1 MLQKV
6 KICNLQDISDTD
18 LKKTFFAMHP
28 IRQQKVLR
36 QKQLNAQKQTLAGEF
51 LARKVI
57 EQEKGLSFE
66 EIVILPNTN
75 GKLYAENTSVFFS
88 ISHSGEYV
96 AVAVADVEI
105 GIDVEKKKSVS
116 GKLVKRVCNEKE
128 ISYVLDYESD
138 EAELG
143 EDACVRFLE
152 VWTSK
157 EAVFKCLGTWDG
169 DYKSIDSFSEQFLKE
184 KYITDDY
191 VLHIVTEKR

>member
-6 KICNLQDISDTD
+6 KICNLQDISDAD
-18 LKKTFFAMHP
+18 IKKTFFAMHP

-36 QKQLNAQKQTLAGEF
+36 QRQLNAQKQTLAGEF
-51 LARKVI
+51 IARI
-57 EQEKGLSFE
+57 MLEEESGIPFE

-75 GKLYAENTSVFFS
+75 GKLCAENTPVFFS

-96 AVAVADVEI
+96 AIAVADVEI
-105 GIDVEKKKSVS
+105 GIDVEKRKQVS
-116 GKLVKRVCNEKE
+116 DKLVKKVCNEQE
-128 ISYVLDYESD
+128 VLYVLGDKNNN
-138 EAELG
+138 AELD

-157 EAVFKCLGTWDG
+157 EAIFKCLGAWDG
-169 DYKSIDSFSEQFLKE
+169 DYKSLDSFSEQFLKE

-191 VLHIVTEKR
+191 VLHIVTKKR